1 MKEQTLWDKRLVF
14 GSMYIFKE
22 EDIKESLID
31 FNNSISAI
39 NKCGEELLP
48 DIIEREL
55 IRCFGKEL
63 LGIEK
68 CRMCG
73 KETNKRCRVIHPDT
87 NIEDYYYY
95 CGCENKKVNK

>member
-22 EDIKESLID
+22 EDFKESQID

-55 IRCFGKEL
+55 KSVECVEMKQIKGAEL
-63 LGIEK
+63 FIQ
-68 CRMCG
+68 
-73 KETNKRCRVIHPDT
+73 IQ
-87 NIEDYYYY
+87 I
-95 CGCENKKVNK
+95 